1 MKQVMKRAIAAA
13 AAVCLWGPPV
23 FATQS
28 WPPVVKVCDLLP
40 KDEVKKLIGG
50 SQVFDMTPP
59 VEEALGTYGSSCNY
73 AGVLIQV
80 IPYRPS
86 IIDAAKKRGRLSAVA
101 GVGDE
106 AHLYDNP
113 AGYAEL
119 YVKVDR
125 RLLILQ
131 RDVPIGKTVAD
142 VRPGTIALAKALLP
156 KLR

>member
-1 MKQVMKRAIAAA
+1 
-13 AAVCLWGPPV
+13 
-23 FATQS
+23 
-28 WPPVVKVCDLLP
+28 VVKVCGLLP

-50 SQVFDMTPP
+50 NQVFDMRAPE
-59 VEEALGTYGSSCNY
+59 EEALGTYGSSCNY

-86 IIDAAKKRGRLSAVA
+86 IIDAAKKRGRLEAVA

-106 AHLYDNP
+106 AYLYDNP
-113 AGYAEL
+113 AGYGEL

-131 RDVPIGKTVAD
+131 RDVPLGKTVAD
-142 VRPGTIALAKALLP
+142 VRSGTIALARALLP